1 MIRLLASVSLAALI
15 AVAPSGK
22 LVPAAEAKALE
33 PGAAI
38 AIGEICDELSDSGQS
53 LVGAAQVSHD
63 KPYFYDK
70 LNTIIEVGFSSIGR
84 ILKLNAAKTDPE
96 VGGDVALG
104 YARLGIGSIEA
115 ANFAH
120 SSGLEIT
127 GMLGFVIEMH
137 VACKRTISSK
147 SLVYP
152 ASYPYGD
159 H

>member
-1 MIRLLASVSLAALI
+1 MIRLLASVSVAALI

-22 LVPAAEAKALE
+22 LVPSAEAKALE

-38 AIGEICDELSDSGQS
+38 AIGEICDELSSTGQS
-53 LVGAAQVSHD
+53 LVGSAQVSHD

-70 LNTIIEVGFSSIGR
+70 LNTIIEVGFSSIDR
-84 ILKLNAAKTDPE
+84 ILKLNAAKTDPQ

-115 ANFAH
+115 AYFAH
-120 SSGLEIT
+120 SSGLETT
-127 GMLGFVIEMH
+127 GILAFVTEMH

-147 SLVYP
+147 SVVYP